1 MADLPGHFGH
11 LMPMLMPIDANRRI
25 VEGMRKRTAGEGTVG
40 SRPLPDGRW
49 QARYSTTDATGKVS
63 RKAVYGKTRHE
74 AAQKLRDAT
83 RNRDTGLTPLPGRQ
97 TVGSYLMNWLDGV
110 RPSLK
115 PRTWDRYE
123 EQVRLHLIPHLG
135 RLWLERLGPADVQR
149 AYAALL
155 DRGSSPATVK
165 RSHATLHRALEQAVR
180 WRVLPTNIAGLVDS
194 PRVTHRDMSVLSP
207 EQARRLVDAVVG
219 DRLEALYVLAV
230 TAGLRQG
237 ELLALRWSDV
247 DLDGGSLAVTGS
259 LVRVYTPRRLAR
271 EPGVPRSHLESTE
284 PKTRRSRRRVE
295 LTAVALDAL
304 RRRRSAYVAER
315 VAAAN
320 VWQDRDLVFCSAIG
334 GYLHASR
341 LTEQF
346 KSLLRRS
353 ALPPIRFHDLRHT
366 AATLMLSRGVH
377 PKVASEMLGHATVAV
392 TLDLYSHVTET
403 MQRSAAEALNGV
415 FA

>member
-1 MADLPGHFGH
+1 MD
-11 LMPMLMPIDANRRI
+11 
-25 VEGMRKRTAGEGTVG
+25 
-40 SRPLPDGRW
+40 
-49 QARYSTTDATGKVS
+49 
-63 RKAVYGKTRHE
+63 
-74 AAQKLRDAT
+74 
-83 RNRDTGLTPLPGRQ
+83 
-97 TVGSYLMNWLDGV
+97 WLDGV

-135 RLWLERLGPADVQR
+135 RLSLERLGPADVQR
-149 AYAALL
+149 TYAALL
-155 DRGSSPATVK
+155 DRGLSPATVK

-180 WRVLPTNIAGLVDS
+180 WRVLPTNIAGLVDP

-259 LVRVYTPRRLAR
+259 LVRVYAPRRLAR

-304 RRRRSAYVAER
+304 RRRRGAWVAER
-315 VAAAN
+315 VGAAN
-320 VWQDRDLVFCSAIG
+320 VWQDRDLVFCSATG

-346 KSLLRRS
+346 KALLRRS
-353 ALPPIRFHDLRHT
+353 GLPPIRFHDLRHT

-403 MQRSAAEALNGV
+403 MQRGAAEAMNTV

>member
-1 MADLPGHFGH
+1 
-11 LMPMLMPIDANRRI
+11 
-25 VEGMRKRTAGEGTVG
+25 
-40 SRPLPDGRW
+40 
-49 QARYSTTDATGKVS
+49 
-63 RKAVYGKTRHE
+63 
-74 AAQKLRDAT
+74 
-83 RNRDTGLTPLPGRQ
+83 
-97 TVGSYLMNWLDGV
+97 
-110 RPSLK
+110 
-115 PRTWDRYE
+115 
-123 EQVRLHLIPHLG
+123 
-135 RLWLERLGPADVQR
+135 
-149 AYAALL
+149 
-155 DRGSSPATVK
+155 
-165 RSHATLHRALEQAVR
+165 
-180 WRVLPTNIAGLVDS
+180 
-194 PRVTHRDMSVLSP
+194 
-207 EQARRLVDAVVG
+207 
-219 DRLEALYVLAV
+219 
-230 TAGLRQG
+230 
-237 ELLALRWSDV
+237 
-247 DLDGGSLAVTGS
+247 
-259 LVRVYTPRRLAR
+259 
-271 EPGVPRSHLESTE
+271 LESTE

-346 KSLLRRS
+346 KALLRRS